1 MRNGFLKKLLKENVE
16 MKNSKLLISD
26 EQMARE
32 TQKFLVMVYAWMSF
46 ALIVTGI
53 TAYFI
58 AYSPGMIN
66 NFSNNRMIM
75 AGLCIFEV
83 AIVMILVGG
92 IKKMS
97 EETAVLLFIAYSI
110 LNGFTLS
117 VVFMVFTEESIATAF
132 FVTAMT
138 FAVMNTF
145 GYLTKYDLTAF
156 GNLLFMGLLG
166 LVLATLIN
174 LHYQND
180 EVAWITTYFGVV
192 LFVGLIAYDTQ
203 KIKKMVVFGNE
214 GSEEEHKEAIIGTL
228 TLYLDFINLFLKF
241 PNIFGKRK

>member
-1 MRNGFLKKLLKENVE
+1 MKENVA
-16 MKNSKLLISD
+16 MKNRKLAISD

-32 TQKFLVMVYAWMSF
+32 TQRFLVMVYAWMSF
-46 ALIVTGI
+46 ALVVTGL
-53 TAYFI
+53 TAYLI
-58 AYSPGMIN
+58 AASPGMIQS
-66 NFSNNRMIM
+66 FSNNRMMM

-83 AIVMILVGG
+83 AIVLILVGG
-92 IKKMS
+92 IKKIS
-97 EETAVLLFIAYSI
+97 EETAVLLFIIYSI

-117 VVFMVFTEESIATAF
+117 VIFMVFTEESIATAF
-132 FVTAMT
+132 FVTAGT
-138 FAVMNTF
+138 FAIMSTF

-180 EVAWITTYFGVV
+180 EVTWITTYFGVV
-192 LFVGLIAYDTQ
+192 LFIGLIAYDTQ
-203 KIKKMVVFGNE
+203 EIKKLVVFGHE
-214 GSEEEHKEAIIGTL
+214 GSDEEKKEAIVGAL

-241 PNIFGKRK
+241 LNIFGKRK